1 MEITR
6 INDYGD
12 TRFGRDVLLKHGA
25 FLLSGVPCSIKI
37 TGTFSAKISSSKSLS
52 DTETDAL
59 IEEFRFFAEH
69 ICDFFAEDG
78 TLIKSFPHPAL
89 LRVPTEN
96 IRPSQFYVSEEK
108 LGAVASFV
116 HSEYDVIIP
125 VVRLCSGELAA
136 CDGHTRLYLAHKM
149 GFTHVRAF
157 FTADGGKYISD
168 FAREAEKRG
177 ILSVCD
183 MKVLSKD
190 EYEEKWIGFCEKFF
204 ENLK

>member
-12 TRFGRDVLLKHGA
+12 TRFGRDVLLEHGA
-25 FLLSGVPCSIKI
+25 FLLSGVPCSIKV
-37 TGTFSAKISSSKSLS
+37 TGTFSAKISSQRPLS
-52 DTETDAL
+52 DEETDAL

-89 LRVPTEN
+89 FCVPTES

-116 HSEYDVIIP
+116 HSEDDVIIP
-125 VVRLCSGELAA
+125 VVRLESGELAA

-157 FTADGGKYISD
+157 FTTDGGKYISD

-190 EYEEKWIGFCEKFF
+190 EYEEKWVGFCRKFF